1 MPVSLLALCKQAQ
14 GLQVKRIR
22 VSGDVQNQLEGLF
35 IQQEQTFFDGV
46 NEEVP
51 FDGGWKP
58 EPNELLFAAVTD
70 EALAILGASQG
81 NVIAMPEINPAAI
94 TEENIRGLAVL
105 VQRPGGPRLL
115 MQGFSAAQILERRF
129 SLVLD
134 GNTFNRLTQP
144 AFSIGA
150 SLVGVIEN
158 GRIKFKNFTRIK
170 QIFDLT
176 NLYQEATNAELDVFC
191 AIPHLEIADA
201 AGFRVMADQ
210 KMRKLIHAI
219 AGRGTLNEYT
229 PEQIALAGENEGF
242 PITLANNRI
251 VMPTGKAE
259 AKDLLH
265 FLDHGLYRAALS
277 GEIYITN
284 SKRLRVAPA

>member
-1 MPVSLLALCKQAQ
+1 MPVNLLALCKQAN
-14 GLQVKRIR
+14 GLLVKRIR
-22 VSGDVQNQLEGLF
+22 VSGDVQGQLEGVF
-35 IQQEQTFFDGV
+35 IQQEQTFYDGV

-58 EPNELLFAAVTD
+58 EPNELLFAPATD
-70 EALAILGASQG
+70 EALAVFDAAQG
-81 NVIAMPEINPAAI
+81 NVVAMPEINPAAF

-158 GRIKFKNFTRIK
+158 GRIKFNNFTRIK
-170 QIFDLT
+170 QIFDLAS
-176 NLYQEATNAELDVFC
+176 LYQEATNAELDDFC
-191 AIPHLEIADA
+191 ALPHLQIADA
-201 AGFRVMADQ
+201 AAFRTMADQ

-219 AGRGTLNEYT
+219 SGRGTLDVYT
-229 PEQIALAGENEGF
+229 PGQIAAAGESQGF
-242 PITLANNRI
+242 PVAVVDDRI
-251 VMPTGKAE
+251 VVPATKPD

-284 SKRLRVAPA
+284 SKRLRTPPG

>member
-1 MPVSLLALCKQAQ
+1 M
-14 GLQVKRIR
+14 KRIR
-22 VSGDVQNQLEGLF
+22 VSADVQNQLEGIF
-35 IQQEQTFFDGV
+35 IQQEQAFYDGV
-46 NEEVP
+46 NEEVA

-58 EPNELLFAAVTD
+58 EPNELLYAPVTAEAIAVLEAA
-70 EALAILGASQG
+70 QG
-81 NVIAMPEINPAAI
+81 NVIAMPEINPTAFS
-94 TEENIRGLAVL
+94 EENIRGLGVL
-105 VQRPGGPRLL
+105 VQRAGGPRLL

-158 GRIKFKNFTRIK
+158 ARIKFNNFTRIK

-176 NLYQEATNAELDVFC
+176 NLYQEATSLELDAFC
-191 AIPHLEIADA
+191 DLPSLQIANVAEFKRIADQ
-201 AGFRVMADQ
+201 R
-210 KMRKLIHAI
+210 MRKLVHAI
-219 AGRGTLNEYT
+219 AGRGTLNQYT
-229 PEQIALAGENEGF
+229 PQQIEAAGNSEGF
-242 PITLANNRI
+242 PIAVVDNRI

-265 FLDHGLYRAALS
+265 FLDYGLYRAALS

-284 SKRLRVAPA
+284 SKRLRAPAVG